1 MITPVA
7 CEVVDSGD
15 ICEVVLLRVEITM
28 LNPGQDRSMLVIYR
42 VVLQWGKTLLRW
54 GGAWNLQVWRTI
66 LLEWVN
72 LLIYGEF
79 RSLLDVGTL
88 TPNPGV
94 VSYMLLWKTIMLGLG
109 TITPNPVQARFMLV

>member
-7 CEVVDSGD
+7 SDVVDSEI
-15 ICEVVLLRVEITM
+15 ICGEVLLRVDITM

-42 VVLQWGKTLLRW
+42 VVLQWGETLLRW
-54 GGAWNLQVWRTI
+54 GWAWNLQSWRTI

-88 TPNPGV
+88 TPNP
-94 VSYMLLWKTIMLGLG
+94 
-109 TITPNPVQARFMLV
+109 VQATFMLM

>member
-7 CEVVDSGD
+7 SDVVDSEI
-15 ICEVVLLRVEITM
+15 ICGEVLLRVDITM

-54 GGAWNLQVWRTI
+54 GGAWNLQVWR
-66 LLEWVN
+66 LEV
-72 LLIYGEF
+72 
-79 RSLLDVGTL
+79 
-88 TPNPGV
+88 
-94 VSYMLLWKTIMLGLG
+94 G